1 MKKHKTIYV
10 PMGADILHSG
20 HLNIIKEAK
29 KYGRIIIGLFTD
41 KAIAEYKSL
50 PLINYDQR
58 LEVMKNLK
66 DIYKIVAQDTWSY
79 KINLNKIKPD
89 YVIHG
94 DDWQTGIQKN
104 IRLEVI
110 KILKKWNGKLI
121 EVPYTKNSSLLK
133 NQSKA
138 KKTFFTPMSR
148 VSRLRRLLETQ
159 KIVRFIEC
167 HNPLVGLL
175 VEKLNINLKNE
186 FREFHGLWSSSLTDS
201 ASQGKPDN
209 QSVELSSRIN
219 SLNNVIEVT
228 NKPILFDADNG
239 GRPEHLPYTIK
250 NLERLGVSAIA
261 IEDKIGLKSNSLFK
275 DQSRA
280 NQDTIKNFCKKIQI
294 ACNAR
299 HSNDFLVVARIESF
313 ILGQDLND
321 ALKRAENYSK
331 AGADLILIH
340 SKIDTPKEIFAFAK
354 KFKNSKYYKP
364 LVAVPSTYSSVRE
377 DELISSG
384 FKVVIYANH
393 LLRAAYP
400 AMEKVALEIL
410 RNKRSLEIE
419 KKIISIKKILNI
431 IPPIE

>member
-1 MKKHKTIYV
+1 MVNSTQIYLKIYLRRFLNKIMKKHKTIYV

-138 KKTFFTPMSR
+138 KKLF
-148 VSRLRRLLETQ
+148 LLLCQE
-159 KIVRFIEC
+159 
-167 HNPLVGLL
+167 
-175 VEKLNINLKNE
+175 
-186 FREFHGLWSSSLTDS
+186 
-201 ASQGKPDN
+201 
-209 QSVELSSRIN
+209 SV
-219 SLNNVIEVT
+219 
-228 NKPILFDADNG
+228 D
-239 GRPEHLPYTIK
+239 
-250 NLERLGVSAIA
+250 
-261 IEDKIGLKSNSLFK
+261 
-275 DQSRA
+275 
-280 NQDTIKNFCKKIQI
+280 
-294 ACNAR
+294 
-299 HSNDFLVVARIESF
+299 
-313 ILGQDLND
+313 
-321 ALKRAENYSK
+321 
-331 AGADLILIH
+331 
-340 SKIDTPKEIFAFAK
+340 
-354 KFKNSKYYKP
+354 
-364 LVAVPSTYSSVRE
+364 
-377 DELISSG
+377 
-384 FKVVIYANH
+384 
-393 LLRAAYP
+393 
-400 AMEKVALEIL
+400 
-410 RNKRSLEIE
+410 
-419 KKIISIKKILNI
+419 
-431 IPPIE
+431 